1 MKKIY
6 IIFLSYAFIF
16 LNNNVIAEEKEN
28 FLKVGLLAP
37 FSGEYRELGNSL
49 LLSTQLALN
58 EIGDKNII
66 IVPRDSG
73 SNNSLLLNRSI
84 GEMIE
89 QNIKVVI
96 GPISKEDFKEVS
108 KYKDMVFISPSN
120 INSEVK
126 GNIISIG
133 ITLESQ
139 LTALAKFIKKQNRK
153 KTLILYP
160 KNEYEELIDKKINNL
175 KLNNS
180 KIFKYSSDPKIL
192 TGEIQKITNYSQRKI
207 NLEARKK
214 MLEGKDDAKSIYE
227 LKKLEERYTLG
238 KVNFDSIIVIDFG
251 NSLKSVLTSLVF
263 SDVDDS
269 DIIFTTVNQWFDKS
283 IFYENSLKTL
293 YYPSVNYENYSRYK
307 KEYSKL
313 FNSSP
318 AEITIITYDALG
330 LIYYIWKKNK
340 KINSIKDFLITDKIS
355 GKVGNFRFENNR
367 INQELHIYKAENNKF
382 TKF

>member
-6 IIFLSYAFIF
+6 IIFFSYEFIF

>member
-160 KNEYEELIDKKINNL
+160 RNEYEELIDKKINNL

>member
-108 KYKDMVFISPSN
+108 KYKDMIFISPSN